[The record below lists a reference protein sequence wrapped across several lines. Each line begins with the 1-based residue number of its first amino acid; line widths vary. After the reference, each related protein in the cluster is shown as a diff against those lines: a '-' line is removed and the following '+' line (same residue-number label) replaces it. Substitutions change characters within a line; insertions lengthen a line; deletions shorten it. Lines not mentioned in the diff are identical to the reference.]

1 MKITLICGVIGSGKD
16 YTANQLQIDNWNRL
30 KFADILHNMAFFII
44 PYRMPYDEWKI
55 LPKNRLFL
63 QRQGD
68 LLKEIYG
75 EDFFAQWISEEIIKN
90 CENEDIESKD
100 FVISDFRFPYE
111 YETIKKNFPKAEIQI
126 YLADYHSERYDA
138 NNDHCSE
145 KMAQKLLKSGMP
157 INQFIDKL
165 TFEKYLYA

>member
-16 YTANQLQIDNWNRL
+16 YTAGKIKISPFHRL
-30 KFADILHNMAFFII
+30 KFASILRDMARNIDDWL
-44 PYRMPYDEWKI
+44 PYEEWKI
-55 LPKNRLFL
+55 LPQNRLFL

-75 EDFFAQWISEEIIKN
+75 MDFFAQHISRKIDLWSDNGNIK
-90 CENEDIESKD
+90 DAH

-126 YLADYHSERYDA
+126 YLVDYHSERYDA

>member
-16 YTANQLQIDNWNRL
+16 YIAENMRISQYHKF
-30 KFADILHNMAFFII
+30 KFAKLLRDMARNINNS
-44 PYRMPYDEWKI
+44 MPYDEWKI
-55 LPKNRLFL
+55 LPKNRQFL
-63 QRQGD
+63 QREGD

-75 EDFFAQWISEEIIKN
+75 EEFFAQHISRKIGLWSDNGNIK
-90 CENEDIESKD
+90 DAH

-157 INQFIDKL
+157 TNQFIDKL

>member
-16 YTANQLQIDNWNRL
+16 YIADKIKISPFHKL
-30 KFADILHNMAFFII
+30 KFASLLRDMARNIDDCL
-44 PYRMPYDEWKI
+44 PYEEWK
-55 LPKNRLFL
+55 LDPKNRLFL

-75 EDFFAQWISEEIIKN
+75 EDFFAQHISDRIFALS
-90 CENEDIESKD
+90 SKSNAKGIQ

-111 YETIKKNFPKAEIQI
+111 YETIKKNFPHAEIQI